1 MTRVGMRIALGAGV
15 LGLLACAPTMDTERQ
30 AVARGTLGEE
40 VYRIACQR
48 IVQHGCDGVAAGIG
62 QIDEMSGHDA
72 TSAGT

>member
-48 IVQHGCDGVAAGIG
+48 IAREAYPSDCLLY
-62 QIDEMSGHDA
+62 
-72 TSAGT
+72 TSPSPRD